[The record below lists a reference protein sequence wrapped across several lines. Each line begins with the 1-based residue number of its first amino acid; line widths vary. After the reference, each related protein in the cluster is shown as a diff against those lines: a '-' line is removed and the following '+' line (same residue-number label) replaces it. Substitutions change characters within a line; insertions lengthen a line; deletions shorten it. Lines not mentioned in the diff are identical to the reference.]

1 MTEEKNDR
9 NQGESENV
17 DLHKMLEG
25 FRESLSD
32 AERAQFENGSPQD
45 PFLQDA
51 AEGLHGMENK
61 QDLPKV
67 ISSLNQQ
74 LRHHLAHNKSRNRG
88 KDLRYGN
95 WIYWSIILVLLLALA
110 GFLVLRLLLK
120 H

>member
-9 NQGESENV
+9 NRGESANV
-17 DLHKMLEG
+17 DLQKMLEG
-25 FRESLSD
+25 LKGSLSD
-32 AERAQFENGSPQD
+32 AERAQFENGSPED

-74 LRHHLAHNKSRNRG
+74 LHHHLAHNKSRKRK
-88 KDLRYGN
+88 KDLRYGE
-95 WIYWSIILVLLLALA
+95 WIYWSIGLILLLALA

-120 H
+120 R

>member
-9 NQGESENV
+9 NQDESANAN
-17 DLHKMLEG
+17 LQKMLEG
-25 FRESLSD
+25 LRETLSD
-32 AERAQFENGSPQD
+32 AERAQFENGSPED

-51 AEGLHGMENK
+51 AEGLQGMENK

-67 ISSLNQQ
+67 IRSLNQQ
-74 LRHHLAHNKSRNRG
+74 LHHHLAHNKSRNKK
-88 KDLRYGN
+88 KDLRYGD
-95 WIYWSIILVLLLALA
+95 WIYWSIVLVLLLALA